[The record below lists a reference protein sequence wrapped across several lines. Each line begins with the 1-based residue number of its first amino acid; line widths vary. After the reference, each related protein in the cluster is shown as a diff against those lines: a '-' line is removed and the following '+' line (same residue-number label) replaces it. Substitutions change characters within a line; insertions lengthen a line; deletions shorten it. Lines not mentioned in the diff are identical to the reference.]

1 MAAQCLLVF
10 HDAATRLPVIVC
22 CNLLSVLSGR
32 GSLQGT
38 VTFAERLRIV
48 TKGVTAQRVQVD
60 FRRRCLVG
68 LGVATIWFRSTGQ
81 APLKVEYAGL
91 WTLKET
97 KDKAVATKAVDFTE
111 KWDSDHPTRCC
122 EVGKTPIGKS
132 FSAKLVKTTRKV
144 VSKSEVNASNW
155 ECVVALAAS
164 AIACNMHAEL

>member
-10 HDAATRLPVIVC
+10 RDAATRLPVIVC

-68 LGVATIWFRSTGQ
+68 PGVCDKIGFGAQDRLLKKWSTQVVGRW
-81 APLKVEYAGL
+81 KK
-91 WTLKET
+91 KE
-97 KDKAVATKAVDFTE
+97 KAVATKVADFTE
-111 KWDSDHPTRCC
+111 KWD
-122 EVGKTPIGKS
+122 
-132 FSAKLVKTTRKV
+132 
-144 VSKSEVNASNW
+144 
-155 ECVVALAAS
+155 
-164 AIACNMHAEL
+164 